1 MTAQNRPVVGV
12 RLPPWATF
20 AGSIFVGLLEYMRL
34 HGFWELVT
42 GNDAFGELEPI
53 RLDHQWRGDGII
65 AFRMT
70 QKEAAAWKRAGMAV
84 VNISSEG
91 GAYGFPRVI
100 PDNHQ
105 VGRVA
110 ADHLISLGL
119 SNFAYVGR
127 AASLYNVESWLSG
140 PRRYARERW
149 KGFSNALEAR
159 DLKARSFFLPA
170 YPLWKK
176 NTWRIIRRELAAFIT
191 SLPIPCGIFAA
202 DDPLALVVRHACEE
216 AGRRVPDDIPLLG
229 FGNDH
234 VYCHGTTP
242 ALTSVEYPGREVGLR
257 AAELLCAQLRGVAP
271 RETEELARVGVV
283 VPRESTDF
291 LAFDDPEVGRLVRW
305 IRLQAIMDPIQVTDV
320 AAQSTLSLTALKE
333 RFQAALG
340 HSPKREIMLTRQRHL
355 EFLLRTT
362 DLPMEKI
369 AGSMRFPSVE
379 SMSRFLVRLSSRRPE
394 DLRAPTPERMVAP
407 RGSGGFSGRPA
418 KAVVA
423 TRRRPR

>member
-1 MTAQNRPVVGV
+1 MTTRGRPVVGV

-20 AGSIFVGLLEYMRL
+20 AGSIYVGLLEYMRR

-53 RLDHQWRGDGII
+53 RLDRRWTGDGII

-70 QKEAAAWKRAGMAV
+70 QKEATAWKRAGMAV

-149 KGFSNALEAR
+149 KGFSSALEAR
-159 DLKARSFFLPA
+159 DLTAHSFFLPA
-170 YPLWKK
+170 HPLWKK
-176 NTWRIIRRELAAFIT
+176 NTWRVIRRQLAAFVS

-202 DDPLALVVRHACEE
+202 DDPLALVVRHACTA
-216 AGRRVPDDIPLLG
+216 AGRSVPDDISLLG

-242 ALTSVEYPGREVGLR
+242 ALTSVEYPGREIGLR
-257 AAELLCAQLRGVAP
+257 AAELLAAQLRDVAP
-271 RETEELARVGVV
+271 REAEELVHVGVV
-283 VPRESTDF
+283 VPRESTNF
-291 LAFDDPEVGRLVRW
+291 LAFNDLEVARLIRW
-305 IRLQAIMDPIQVTDV
+305 IRLQAITDPIQVTDV
-320 AAQSTLSLTALKE
+320 VAQSSLSLTALKE
-333 RFQAALG
+333 RFQSALG
-340 HSPKREIMLTRQRHL
+340 HGPKREIMLTRQRHL
-355 EFLLRTT
+355 EFLLQTT
-362 DLPMEKI
+362 DLPLEKI
-369 AGSMRFPSVE
+369 AASMRFPSVE
-379 SMSRFLVRLSSRRPE
+379 SMSRFLVRLNNRRPE
-394 DLRAPTPERMVAP
+394 DFRAPSPEQTVAQ
-407 RGSGGFSGRPA
+407 RSSGGFIGHPA
-418 KAVVA
+418 KAAVA
-423 TRRRPR
+423 ARRRSR